1 MRQDSNITG
10 LEPATGRKRAGSARW
25 GMGMGGV
32 DVEPVWGMRRAM
44 SRRAAGGGVV
54 DRSGVA
60 EDGERSM
67 ADDLGC
73 VKGRA

>member
-1 MRQDSNITG
+1 
-10 LEPATGRKRAGSARW
+10 
-25 GMGMGGV
+25 MGMGGV